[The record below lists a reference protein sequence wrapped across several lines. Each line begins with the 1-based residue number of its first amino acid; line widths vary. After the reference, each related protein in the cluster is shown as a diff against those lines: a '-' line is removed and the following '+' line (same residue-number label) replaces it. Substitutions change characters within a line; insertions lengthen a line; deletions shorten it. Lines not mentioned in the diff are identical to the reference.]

1 MEDVR
6 EVDAS
11 NWTTEVTQSDT
22 LTVVYFWHN
31 QCPWCFRLNPIL
43 DEVTEEYRGKIKFVK
58 LNVLGDPASQEIAT
72 NFGVMSTPTLMFMC
86 SGRPVGQIVGLLSRE
101 DLEKAL
107 EDMFARH
114 RQCLTQSTELR
125 PAYIV

>member
-58 LNVLGDPASQEIAT
+58 LNVLGDPANQEIAT

-107 EDMFARH
+107 DDMFARH

>member
-11 NWTTEVTQSDT
+11 NWTTEVTQSNM

-31 QCPWCFRLNPIL
+31 QCPWCFRLNPIF

-58 LNVLGDPASQEIAT
+58 LNVLGDPANQEIAT
-72 NFGVMSTPTLMFMC
+72 NFGVMSTPTLVFMC

-107 EDMFARH
+107 DDIFSRH

>member
-11 NWTTEVTQSDT
+11 NWTTEVTQSDM
-22 LTVVYFWHN
+22 LTAVYFWHN
-31 QCPWCFRLNPIL
+31 QCPWCFRLNPIF
-43 DEVTEEYRGKIKFVK
+43 DEVTEEYRGKMKFVK
-58 LNVLGDPASQEIAT
+58 LNVLGDPANQEIAT

-86 SGRPVGQIVGLLSRE
+86 NGRPVGQIVGLLSRE

-107 EDMFARH
+107 DDMLSRH

>member
-6 EVDAS
+6 EADAS
-11 NWTTEVTQSDT
+11 NWAKEVTQST
-22 LTVVYFWHN
+22 ILTVVYFWHN

-43 DEVTEEYRGKIKFVK
+43 NEVTEEYRGKMKFVK
-58 LNVLGDPASQEIAT
+58 LYVLEDPANQEIAT

-86 SGRPVGQIVGLLSRE
+86 NGRPVGQIVGLLSKE
-101 DLEKAL
+101 DLEKAFD
-107 EDMFARH
+107 DMLSKH